1 MAAPSNTLRVMA
13 FGRNSSRAQREM
25 ARALALYVTGPLIQ
39 RNLTVESLSFLP
51 VNPNVAIPINSSSAL
66 EVMVESMELALQS
79 ADQLTVLNKRLNPIQ
94 NSNDRMIELVFAGR
108 TPQEV
113 SEGLLS
119 KLGGQP

>member
-1 MAAPSNTLRVMA
+1 
-13 FGRNSSRAQREM
+13 
-25 ARALALYVTGPLIQ
+25 
-39 RNLTVESLSFLP
+39 
-51 VNPNVAIPINSSSAL
+51 
-66 EVMVESMELALQS
+66 MVESMELALQS

-119 KLGGQP
+119 QLGGQP